1 MRAIPMCVCSY
12 RGFLFGVCF
21 PCVYLFVF
29 KMYVRVIMRVRTLCA
44 FLGLVTSGPDNVSVH
59 QGRGTTSA
67 RRRLKGLFLGVTAV
81 KLLAASR
88 SKRYRLTDFSK
99 LSPAELTSLEA
110 TARAIDTSSS
120 QRTFADALVCVGVAE
135 LPSVPAWSFVAAGD
149 NAARTVRSH
158 VLALTNRLHECE
170 TRCLK
175 LEQDGESM
183 LRSACQLREQLA
195 QAQLDSELRPQ
206 YERLIERIQ
215 AQLEDSVPKAQHEA
229 IANDLAA
236 MQETER
242 ERRVLDRLFEEQTE
256 TLGRLKGDYDSAC
269 QALHAAAAERDALSD
284 ANSQLGRQ
292 VSALEAKLS
301 SQESDLQGAIASALQ
316 HCAALRA
323 AEHDNQRVLDALQ
336 AMDSFS
342 GVGNPVKQQMVV
354 SGLTPSPSSHQRLA
368 NALFDGFT
376 KALCN

>member
-1 MRAIPMCVCSY
+1 MSV
-12 RGFLFGVCF
+12 LV
-21 PCVYLFVF
+21 FVF
-29 KMYVRVIMRVRTLCA
+29 ALCCA
-44 FLGLVTSGPDNVSVH
+44 VLCCA
-59 QGRGTTSA
+59 SA
-67 RRRLKGLFLGVTAV
+67 
-81 KLLAASR
+81 S
-88 SKRYRLTDFSK
+88 
-99 LSPAELTSLEA
+99 
-110 TARAIDTSSS
+110 
-120 QRTFADALVCVGVAE
+120 ALVCTC
-135 LPSVPAWSFVAAGD
+135 PCFVC
-149 NAARTVRSH
+149 
-158 VLALTNRLHECE
+158 VLC
-170 TRCLK
+170 
-175 LEQDGESM
+175 Q
-183 LRSACQLREQLA
+183 SAFLFQ
-195 QAQLDSELRPQ
+195 
-206 YERLIERIQ
+206 
-215 AQLEDSVPKAQHEA
+215 
-229 IANDLAA
+229 
-236 MQETER
+236 QETER